1 MAFDGI
7 VTKAIASELQQL
19 SGARVDKIFQ
29 PNSNNVI
36 IGCYINGKN
45 YALNICTNSN
55 NYRIHLTTHPKP
67 NPQIAPNFCM
77 VCMGSNLCIP
87 FRALSCP
94 SITIPY
100 AVNALQLLLHF
111 AHLGH

>member
-36 IGCYINGKN
+36 IFFICKPVKCFRNTIQKLGAICGLGLGCVV
-45 YALNICTNSN
+45 
-55 NYRIHLTTHPKP
+55 R
-67 NPQIAPNFCM
+67 
-77 VCMGSNLCIP
+77 
-87 FRALSCP
+87 
-94 SITIPY
+94 
-100 AVNALQLLLHF
+100 
-111 AHLGH
+111 

>member
-45 YALNICTNSN
+45 YDYFNI
-55 NYRIHLTTHPKP
+55 
-67 NPQIAPNFCM
+67 
-77 VCMGSNLCIP
+77 G
-87 FRALSCP
+87 
-94 SITIPY
+94 
-100 AVNALQLLLHF
+100 
-111 AHLGH
+111 

>member
-77 VCMGSNLCIP
+77 VLRKHLTG
-87 FRALSCP
+87 
-94 SITIPY
+94 
-100 AVNALQLLLHF
+100 LHIKNIIMF
-111 AHLGH
+111 

>member
-45 YALNICTNSN
+45 YALNIC
-55 NYRIHLTTHPKP
+55 
-67 NPQIAPNFCM
+67 C
-77 VCMGSNLCIP
+77 
-87 FRALSCP
+87 
-94 SITIPY
+94 
-100 AVNALQLLLHF
+100 LLYTSD
-111 AHLGH
+111 AADE